1 MAGVPF
7 RLLHIRTRRLTVAR
21 IIDLDVELRTAL
33 GRVRDQ
39 HLSALVNAGVS
50 AKTIAEIGAKQVPFG
65 VGRVDFRQGRIYEPS
80 GEPFAIGALII
91 PVFESGTLIDLIAL
105 RLLQPGLWKWRTGE
119 GFALGADEI
128 EFGTPWS
135 GFAEIE
141 LHATPIDW
149 LAATG
154 KGACILN
161 YANEVRI
168 RSLSQFDRIIVTN
181 HRVMAKIEPILSR
194 PARKPEIIRK
204 RAQHGRKAA

>member
-1 MAGVPF
+1 ME
-7 RLLHIRTRRLTVAR
+7 R
-21 IIDLDVELRTAL
+21 IVDLDAELRTAV

-39 HLSALVNAGVS
+39 HLSALINAGVS
-50 AKTIAEIGAKQVPFG
+50 AKAIAEIGGKQVPFG
-65 VGRVDFRQGRIYEPS
+65 VGRVDFRRGRIYEPCS
-80 GEPFAIGALII
+80 EPFAIGAVLM
-91 PVFESGTLIDLIAL
+91 PVFEQGALIDIIAFRLIQA
-105 RLLQPGLWKWRTGE
+105 GMWKWRTGD

-128 EFGTPWS
+128 ESGTPWS

-154 KGACILN
+154 RGACILN
-161 YANEVRI
+161 YADEARI
-168 RSLSQFDRIIVTN
+168 RSLSQFDRIIVSD

-204 RAQHGRKAA
+204 GGQHGRQAA